1 MIMDS
6 ISAVLDQRRKDKDYY
21 LNKLKEGAQQRRAAQ
36 LQGAGS
42 NDTHSPKAPTRANST
57 RKVGDSTTSR
67 QQNIALTAQTA
78 PPAKAASAPRVSTT
92 ASSIESSVSTNNTSI
107 ELAPEIDALIDN
119 KAYRNKFKSLLREG
133 YLQELLELADI
144 ALSKDKPSRWYAKAT
159 KTKPAP
165 GQEDQPTM
173 WERSLDYLAK
183 LHNVQVMAMLVAAKL
198 GTAVTK
204 GIYKQIWRGANVERW
219 ADTVAEMK
227 QLAGQ
232 KPAGKRAIRQD
243 TDPAKYFM
251 WLCSRELAG
260 AK

>member
-1 MIMDS
+1 MNS
-6 ISAVLDQRRKDKDYY
+6 VSAELDQRIKDKHYW
-21 LNKLKEGAQQRRAAQ
+21 LNKLEEGARQRRAGQ
-36 LQGAGS
+36 FQDAGS
-42 NDTHSPKAPTRANST
+42 NDTHSPKAPTRAKST
-57 RKVGDSTTSR
+57 SKIGDSTTSR
-67 QQNIALTAQTA
+67 QQNIALTAQMV
-78 PPAKAASAPRVSTT
+78 PPAKAPSVSRVSTA

-107 ELAPEIDALIDN
+107 ELPPEIDALIDN
-119 KAYRNKFKSLLREG
+119 KAYRNKFKRLVREG
-133 YLQELLELADI
+133 YSQELLELADI
-144 ALSKDKPSRWYAKAT
+144 ARSKDKPSHWYAKTT

-165 GQEDQPTM
+165 GQEGQPTM

-183 LHNVQVMAMLVAAKL
+183 LHNVQVMARLVAAKL

-219 ADTVAEMK
+219 ADTAAEIK

-232 KPAGKRAIRQD
+232 KMGKQIIRKD